1 MGVGDGVAEHM
12 VKELLGGKDLGS
24 SNDRPY
30 NGQEAICA
38 LLLTL
43 GAQKTCIAQALS
55 Q

>member
-1 MGVGDGVAEHM
+1 MGVGDGMAEHM

-24 SNDRPY
+24 RDDSPY
-30 NGQEAICA
+30 NGQKAIGA

-43 GAQKTCIAQALS
+43 GAQKTCIAQASS